1 MFQSSV
7 GNWVRNG
14 RQTVEQ
20 DPDNGSVT
28 YDNIDIAKGTARIIA
43 NLGAGDL
50 AAWIDRQGS
59 LWLIERTPVGYEV
72 VTTVFPMYAEGTS
85 EFVMVESPHTLGIGG
100 NIAVGST
107 AYGTCKVWQCR
118 GCGRGLWP
126 ISPPDESGRPSSA
139 CLNR

>member
-1 MFQSSV
+1 SV

-43 NLGAGDL
+43 NLGAGNL
-50 AAWIDRQGS
+50 AAWINRQGS
-59 LWLIERTPVGYEV
+59 LWLIERTPAAYEV
-72 VTTVFPMYAEGTS
+72 VTTVFPIDAEATS

-100 NIAVGST
+100 NIAVSST
-107 AYGTCKVWQCR
+107 A
-118 GCGRGLWP
+118 
-126 ISPPDESGRPSSA
+126 
-139 CLNR
+139 